1 MTTEIKI
8 FAALSCDKRLLI
20 LDWLKQPEKHFP
32 VQLYGDLKKDGVCS
46 VRIAEKL
53 GISQPT
59 TSRHM
64 NLLVG
69 AGLVRVKKIRQWA
82 FYKRDEQTIGA
93 AKKLI
98 SNIF

>member
-1 MTTEIKI
+1 MKKEIEI
-8 FAALSCDKRLLI
+8 LTALSCDKRLLI
-20 LDWLKQPEKHFP
+20 LDWLKTPEKHFP
-32 VQLYGDLKKDGVCS
+32 VQVYGDLKKDGVCS

-53 GISQPT
+53 RISQPT

-64 NLLVG
+64 KLLVD

-82 FYKRDEQTIGA
+82 FYKRDEQTIAA

-98 SNIF
+98 GNIF

>member
-1 MTTEIKI
+1 MQTEIKI
-8 FAALSCDKRLLI
+8 LAALSCDKRLLI
-20 LDWLKQPEKHFP
+20 LDWLKQPKKHFP
-32 VQLYGDLKKDGVCS
+32 VQLYGDLKDDGVCS

-82 FYKRDEQTIGA
+82 FYKRDEQTIA
-93 AKKLI
+93 TAKKLI